1 VDPGVSPEKLNY
13 FLKIKYILLT
23 NEHKKQSRM
32 ANVIGFEI
40 NATPFIMKMNEIA
53 TTRYGNINLRIN
65 AIKELYTMML
75 SPDGRLLLTRDDNF
89 RAVAKE
95 RTTEMMNNPLVEPYI
110 QFMALSRL
118 LLTVIENITI
128 GKN

>member
-1 VDPGVSPEKLNY
+1 
-13 FLKIKYILLT
+13 
-23 NEHKKQSRM
+23 M

-53 TTRYGNINLRIN
+53 NTRYGDIGLRIN

-110 QFMALSRL
+110 QFMAMSRL

>member
-1 VDPGVSPEKLNY
+1 
-13 FLKIKYILLT
+13 
-23 NEHKKQSRM
+23 M

>member
-1 VDPGVSPEKLNY
+1 
-13 FLKIKYILLT
+13 
-23 NEHKKQSRM
+23 M

-40 NATPFIMKMNEIA
+40 NATPFIMKMNEIS
-53 TTRYGNINLRIN
+53 TTRYGDIGLRTN
-65 AIKELYTMML
+65 AIKELYTMLL
-75 SPDGRLLLTRDDNF
+75 SPDGRLLLTRSDYF
-89 RAVAKE
+89 RAVTKE